1 VRCLVPLFAAVH
13 TGIVMASSE
22 EFEAAFRELLPRA
35 YWVAFRVLGNRAEAE
50 EAAAEALARAHASWG
65 RVGGLPWRDAWV
77 LRVTANVAVD
87 ICRRRQRPMPA
98 RSLAATDE
106 GEVVALRLALS
117 AALAT
122 LPRRQREVIALRYL
136 ADLTES
142 EVAACLH
149 VSLGSVKRHGYRG
162 MAALRQLLDVPDDG
176 AGLRWT

>member
-1 VRCLVPLFAAVH
+1 MHRLVQFFTAVH
-13 TGIVMASSE
+13 TGIVMAASAD
-22 EFEAAFRELLPRA
+22 FEAAFREMLPRA
-35 YWVAFRVLGNRAEAE
+35 YRVAFRVLGNRAEAE

-77 LRVTANVAVD
+77 LRVTTNVAVD
-87 ICRRRQRPMPA
+87 MTRRRQRPM
-98 RSLAATDE
+98 LAGSSSTSDE
-106 GEVVALRLALS
+106 GELVTLRLALS

-136 ADLTES
+136 ADLTET

-162 MAALRQLLDVPDDG
+162 MAALRQLLDVPEDG
-176 AGLRWT
+176 AGLLWT